1 MADKITDGEL
11 QSICNNFLRTSMG
24 SPESEVG
31 VVRDRNI
38 RAYNAQPVMEFA
50 PPEIEDR
57 SQYVSQDV
65 AEVVDGMLPQLLDV
79 FVSDESALTCTPT
92 KPDEPPSPQHPQGVS
107 YKAQAKAATAYLN
120 HIFYTRNDG
129 LNVLYD
135 WIHDAL
141 LQKVGFVKVWVD
153 EDPEDSRASYT
164 GLIPDQVAA
173 LKGDGYEIE
182 NEEPQPDGT
191 ANVVAVKHGTRRV
204 LKTAVVPPH
213 QMRIDANAR
222 WGAEP
227 NAIGS
232 VQALPRFELEEM
244 GYDVMSLAG
253 IGSSVDDV
261 EFYNTEATDM
271 LGEVQPG
278 VTAAAVHES
287 YMLYTYAE
295 LYLKL
300 DVDGDGTAEWRQ
312 CCLVNGILVHNEKTD
327 GHPFAEMCLMPRP
340 HAYFGDC
347 PADRSYDVQKEHTN
361 LARALF
367 DNTYLSVNGRTYVNM
382 DAEVNLD
389 DLLDN
394 RPAGL
399 VRGRGAANLA
409 LAPVATPNLSSP
421 AFQLGEWLQSQ
432 LENRTGFT
440 RYSQGLD
447 SDSLNKTATGVS
459 IITQKA
465 DMRLRLMSRFAAG
478 AIRTMFRKLL
488 KMAIQHQLPQEWMRI
503 NGEFVAINPSEWAD
517 QFDLAINVGLGHGTK
532 QQQAQRVMAMLP
544 LQMQG
549 MGMGIVG
556 PQQIANTI
564 RLFATLNEFKNPD
577 DFVMPENA
585 QPGQPP
591 MPMQAMSQH
600 LQQLQQQVQQLSQ
613 QNQMLHVQNAN
624 KQGELAVKMRELDMK
639 ARELD
644 MKAQES
650 GINSVAKL
658 HKASLND
665 AESQHAQAKANLDNA
680 AAAHTL
686 GLNMGLAEAEKD
698 WQKLTL
704 AGQVAAQVDGAV
716 PQGHL

>member
-1 MADKITDGEL
+1 MADKITDDEL
-11 QSICNNFLRTSMG
+11 QSICNNFLRTAMG
-24 SPESEVG
+24 APDSEVG

-79 FVSDESALTCTPT
+79 FVSDDTALTCAPT
-92 KPDEPPSPQHPQGVS
+92 KPDVPPSPQNPQGIS

-120 HIFYTRNDG
+120 HIFYTKNDG

-141 LQKVGFVKVWVD
+141 LQKVGFCKVWVD
-153 EDPEDSRASYT
+153 EEPQDTRQTFT
-164 GLIPDQVAA
+164 GLVQAQLDA
-173 LKGDGYEIE
+173 LQGDGYTFEGQPE
-182 NEEPQPDGT
+182 QQPDGT
-191 ANVVAVKHGTRRV
+191 FNVVAGKHDTRRCI
-204 LKTAVVPPH
+204 KAAVVPPH

-222 WGAEP
+222 WGASP

-232 VQALPRFELEEM
+232 VELLPRFELEEM
-244 GYDVMSLAG
+244 GYDVTALAG
-253 IGSSVDDV
+253 IGTSATEIYNV
-261 EFYNTEATDM
+261 EANDM
-271 LGEVQPG
+271 LGDVQG
-278 VTAAAVHES
+278 DANADEVHES

-295 LYLKL
+295 IYIRL
-300 DVDGDGTAEWRQ
+300 DVDGDGIAEWNQ
-312 CCLVNGILVHNEKTD
+312 CCLINGVLVHSEKVD
-327 GHPFAEMCLMPRP
+327 DHPFAEICLMPRP

-347 PADRSYDVQKEHTN
+347 PADRSYDVQREHTN

-367 DNTYLSVNGRTYVNM
+367 DNTYLSVNGRTYANLDADVNI
-382 DAEVNLD
+382 D

-394 RPAGL
+394 RPGGI
-399 VRGRGAANLA
+399 VRGRGAANQA
-409 LAPVATPNLSSP
+409 LAPVATPNLTQA
-421 AFQLGEWLQSQ
+421 AFNLGEWLQSQ

-447 SDSLNKTATGVS
+447 AESLNKTATGIN

-465 DMRLRLMSRFAAG
+465 DMRMRLMSRFAAAG
-478 AIRTMFRKLL
+478 IRTMFRKLL
-488 KMAIQHQLPQEWMRI
+488 KLATQHQLPKEWMRI
-503 NGEFVAINPSEWAD
+503 NGEFVAIDPGEWTD
-517 QFDLAINVGLGHGTK
+517 QFDLTINVGLGHGTK
-532 QQQAQRVMAMLP
+532 QQQAQRVMAMMP

-549 MGMGIVG
+549 LQLGIVG

-577 DFVMPENA
+577 DFVMPEQG
-585 QPGQPP
+585 QPGQPA
-591 MPMQAMSQH
+591 MPMQAMQ
-600 LQQLQQQVQQLSQ
+600 QQLQQAHQQLQQLTQ
-613 QNQMLHVQNAN
+613 QNQMLQVQNAN
-624 KQGELAVKMRELDMK
+624 KQGELAVKMRELDI
-639 ARELD
+639 
-644 MKAQES
+644 KAQAS
-650 GINSVAKL
+650 GIESATKV
-658 HKASLND
+658 HKAALDD

-686 GLNMGLAEAEKD
+686 GMNMGMAEAEKD
-698 WQKLTL
+698 WQKLTI
-704 AGQVAAQVDGAV
+704 AGQVAAQADGAV

>member
-1 MADKITDGEL
+1 MADKITDDEL

-79 FVSDESALTCTPT
+79 FVSDDTALTCTPT
-92 KPDEPPSPQHPQGVS
+92 KPDEPPTPQNPQGVS

-120 HIFYTRNDG
+120 HVFYTKNDG

-153 EDPEDSRASYT
+153 EEPQDTRQAFT
-164 GLIPDQVAA
+164 GLVQSQIDA
-173 LKGDGYEIE
+173 LQGDGYTFDG
-182 NEEPQPDGT
+182 EPQQQPDGT
-191 ANVVAVKHGTRRV
+191 FSVVAERHDTKQVLRV
-204 LKTAVVPPH
+204 AVVPPH

-222 WGAEP
+222 WGATP

-232 VQALPRFELEEM
+232 VEMLPRFELEEM
-244 GYDVMSLAG
+244 GYDVTALAG
-253 IGSSVDDV
+253 IGASVSD
-261 EFYNTEATDM
+261 EQYNAEAQDM
-271 LGEVQPG
+271 LGDVQG
-278 VTAAAVHES
+278 DANADEVHES

-295 LYLKL
+295 LYMRL
-300 DVDGDGTAEWRQ
+300 DVDGDGVAEWRQ
-312 CCLVNGILVHNEKTD
+312 CCLINGVLVHSEKVD
-327 GHPFAEMCLMPRP
+327 DHPFADMCLMPRP

-347 PADRSYDVQKEHTN
+347 PADRSYDVQVEHTH

-367 DNTYLSVNGRTYVNM
+367 DNTYLSVNGRTYVNT
-382 DAEVNLD
+382 DAEVNID

-394 RPAGL
+394 RPGGV
-399 VRGRGAANLA
+399 VRGRGADNQA
-409 LAPVATPNLSSP
+409 LAPVATPNLAGP
-421 AFQLGEWLQSQ
+421 AFELGEWLQSQ

-440 RYSQGLD
+440 RYSQGMD
-447 SDSLNKTATGVS
+447 ADSLNKTATGVS

-465 DMRLRLMSRFAAG
+465 DMRLRLMSRFAAA

-488 KMAIQHQLPQEWMRI
+488 KLATQYQLPKEWLQI
-503 NGEFVAINPSEWAD
+503 NGEFVAIDPAEWTD
-517 QFDLAINVGLGHGTK
+517 QFNLAINVGLGHGTK
-532 QQQAQRVMAMLP
+532 QQQAQRVMAMMP

-549 MGMGIVG
+549 LQLGIVG

-577 DFVMPENA
+577 DFVMPE
-585 QPGQPP
+585 QGQPEQP
-591 MPMQAMSQH
+591 VMPMQAMH
-600 LQQLQQQVQQLSQ
+600 QQLQQMQGQLQQLGQ
-613 QNQMLHVQNAN
+613 QNQMLQVQNAN
-624 KQGELAVKMRELDMK
+624 KQGELAVKMRELDI
-639 ARELD
+639 
-644 MKAQES
+644 KAQAS
-650 GINSVAKL
+650 GIESATKM
-658 HKASLND
+658 HKAALDD

-680 AAAHTL
+680 AAAHSL
-686 GLNMGLAEAEKD
+686 GMDMGMAEAEKD
-698 WQKLTL
+698 WQKLTI
-704 AGQVAAQVDGAV
+704 AGQVAAQADGAV